1 MWSFHNTV
9 DVHAGEGALQA
20 LPGLLGN
27 RRAILIAF
35 PEADAL
41 GLVGRLRTLLQD
53 RLVAVETDIQ
63 PNPDVSWLAPMYER
77 LWRDHPEA
85 ECVIALGGG
94 SAIDC
99 AKVMLTR
106 TEGGR
111 FDTLLAAMQGGTV
124 PAGHGHRRL
133 IAIPTTAGTGSEV
146 TPRATVWDHAHGR
159 KLSLHLP
166 WTWPQAAVIDATLM
180 TTLPRA
186 ATVASGL
193 DALSHALESIWNVNR
208 NPVSMALAVTAAR
221 RIVQVLPDL
230 LTSLDRVDLRN
241 QLATAALQAGLAFSN
256 TRTALA
262 HSLSYDITLEHGV
275 AHGIACSFSLPRIM
289 EMALGHDDE
298 VDQHLCAIFHTH
310 DGATA
315 IAALTSFLQSVG
327 VSTDPQHYG
336 ISASDWRHRIH
347 DALQGPRGRNFI
359 TFS

>member
-1 MWSFHNTV
+1 MWSYHNPV
-9 DVHAGEGALQA
+9 DVHAGAGALQA
-20 LPGLLGN
+20 LPDLLGQ

-35 PEADAL
+35 PEAVAL
-41 GLVGRLRTLLQD
+41 GLVDRLRTLLQD
-53 RLVAVETDIQ
+53 RLVAVETGIE
-63 PNPDVSWLAPMYER
+63 PNPDVAWLAPMYER
-77 LWRDHPEA
+77 LWRDHPDA

-106 TEGGR
+106 TQGGR
-111 FDTLLAAMQGGTV
+111 FDALLAAMQGGAL
-124 PAGHGHRRL
+124 PPSQGHRQL
-133 IAIPTTAGTGSEV
+133 IAVPTTAGTGSEV
-146 TPRATVWDHAHGR
+146 TPWATVWDHASGR

-166 WTWPQAAVIDATLM
+166 WTWPEAAVIDATLM

-221 RIVQVLPDL
+221 RIVQVLPEL
-230 LTSLDRVDLRN
+230 LASPGRVDLRDH
-241 QLATAALQAGLAFSN
+241 LATAALQAGLAFSN

-289 EMALGHDDE
+289 TMALGHDAD
-298 VDQHLCAIFHTH
+298 VDLHLCAIFHTH
-310 DGATA
+310 DGPTA
-315 IAALTSFLQSVG
+315 IAGLTAFLESVG

-336 ISASDWRHRIH
+336 ISAGDWHHRID
-347 DALQGPRGRNFI
+347 DALRGPRGRNFI
-359 TFS
+359 TAA